1 MNYSRREFLGVL
13 AAGISV
19 AAMPVFLLRDRAA
32 YGQELEEGIAYD
44 QATADLIHNLSV
56 EQKIREAS
64 EVPEAVKAR
73 VDLRLQSLRS
83 LGG

>member
-1 MNYSRREFLGVL
+1 MNYSRREFLGAV

-19 AAMPVFLLRDRAA
+19 AAMPVFLFRDRAA
-32 YGQELEEGIAYD
+32 YGQELEGAIAYD

-56 EQKIREAS
+56 EQKIREAG
-64 EVPEAVKAR
+64 EVPDAVKAR
-73 VDLRLQSLRS
+73 VDLRLQSLLS

>member
-13 AAGISV
+13 AGGISV
-19 AAMPVFLLRDRAA
+19 AAMPVFLCDTA
-32 YGQELEEGIAYD
+32 YGQELEGGIAYD

-56 EQKIREAS
+56 EQKIREAG

-73 VDLRLQSLRS
+73 VDLRLQSLLS